1 MRAGIYVN
9 LLSFFSAAS
18 GHTQPITPAAA
29 ERVAAAQHKATVAAP
44 GGATAPSPTT
54 SKKAV
59 SLGSIGVAVLVVA
72 VLATALVTPAAMRR
86 RAGGPAAASPEPP
99 LTR

>member
-9 LLSFFSAAS
+9 LLSYFSAAS

-29 ERVAAAQHKATVAAP
+29 
-44 GGATAPSPTT
+44 
-54 SKKAV
+54 
-59 SLGSIGVAVLVVA
+59 
-72 VLATALVTPAAMRR
+72 
-86 RAGGPAAASPEPP
+86 SPEPP